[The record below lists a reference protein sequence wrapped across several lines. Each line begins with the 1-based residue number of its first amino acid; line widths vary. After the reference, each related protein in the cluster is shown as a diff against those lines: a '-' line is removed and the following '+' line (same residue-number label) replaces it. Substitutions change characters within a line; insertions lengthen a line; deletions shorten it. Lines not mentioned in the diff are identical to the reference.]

1 MSVMRTSGARHKI
14 EIVRRTHKAKN
25 LGHKRKQVKLSF
37 TKLFGKKKTQLKSQ
51 KSAKANR
58 KEEKPNFLPDQGHIR
73 YPYNSRNA
81 RNNSITTT
89 SISLAYLFAKR

>member
-25 LGHKRKQVKLSF
+25 LGHEREQVKLSF
-37 TKLFGKKKTQLKSQ
+37 TKLFGKKKTTEVTEISKGQQ
-51 KSAKANR
+51 ER
-58 KEEKPNFLPDQGHIR
+58 GKPNSLPNQGRIR